1 MLNTLSQIPCNEPN
15 EPQLKPSAVKRA
27 LSYYLPVR
35 TPHNDDGVECVDIEV
50 TLNHATEFLRCAAA
64 TASELGEVLSGPN
77 RDLALTAMHMV
88 EMAKV
93 MVERSLECVEVV

>member
-27 LSYYLPVR
+27 LSYYLPVCK
-35 TPHNDDGVECVDIEV
+35 PQSEEAEEFIDIEA

>member
-1 MLNTLSQIPCNEPN
+1 MLNTLTEIPDAHE
-15 EPQLKPSAVKRA
+15 LVLRPSAVKRA
-27 LSYYLPVR
+27 LSHYLPVFK
-35 TPHNDDGVECVDIEV
+35 PQSEEAEEFIDIEA
-50 TLNHATEFLRCAAA
+50 TLVHATEFLRCAAA
-64 TASELGEVLSGPN
+64 TASELGEVLNGSN